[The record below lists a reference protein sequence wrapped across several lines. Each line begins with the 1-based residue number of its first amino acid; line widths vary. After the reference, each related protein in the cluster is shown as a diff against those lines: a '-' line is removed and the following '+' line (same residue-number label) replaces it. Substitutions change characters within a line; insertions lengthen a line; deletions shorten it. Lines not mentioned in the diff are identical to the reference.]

1 MNRAQYRQAEPENV
15 CFYSNKC
22 DYCKAFF
29 EELKKTPYKSEFR
42 FVCVDPSPH
51 RPQLPS
57 WLTKV
62 PTLVIAGANQPL
74 TDNQVYNWIFE
85 RKLKDGVQTDTMAN
99 EPAAFLPGEMLG
111 GIASDSY
118 SYMDGSETLMNFDAR
133 EGSKLFGVQDAA
145 GGGGGTDFP
154 LGGRQPEKSRKEK
167 QFDDAMQRYQM
178 ERDSAVPPMVRRM

>member
-1 MNRAQYRQAEPENV
+1 MNRRQPAQPENI

-22 DYCKAFF
+22 DFCKAFF

-42 FVCVDPSPH
+42 FICVDPSPH

-57 WLTKV
+57 WLEKV
-62 PTLVIAGANQPL
+62 PTLVIAGENTPL
-74 TDNQVYNWIFE
+74 TDNMVYNWIFE

-99 EPAAFLPGEMLG
+99 EPSAFLPGEMMG

-133 EGSKLFGVQDAA
+133 EGAA
-145 GGGGGTDFP
+145 PPLNPNQRGNEFP
-154 LGGRQPEKSRKEK
+154 LGGRSPEKSRKEK
-167 QFDDAMQRYQM
+167 QFDDEMQRYQR